1 MRTTKISSNT
11 AYPFICSFDGS
22 SVNSKVG
29 LKTNPILR
37 AFVEDQIGKEAANL
51 FNDDFIN
58 YKEGF
63 ILCQNVDVLLN
74 KIFGSTAAGST
85 GSSGS
90 SAASEVPTL
99 PNLRKIISFTV
110 VRMPST
116 FKNQKGNLSS
126 NYAYGEKLKVSVS
139 LEPLEDVGTGK
150 PPNSQQ
156 STGPIKNNKFLVKPG
171 VLFLVY
177 RDANIIARTLKS
189 QSGGGGGIGVW
200 S

>member
-1 MRTTKISSNT
+1 MRTTKISSST

-22 SVNSKVG
+22 GVNSKVG
-29 LKTNPILR
+29 LKTNIILK
-37 AFVEDQIGKEAANL
+37 AFVEDQWGKQAASL
-51 FNDDFIN
+51 FIDDFIN

-74 KIFGSTAAGST
+74 EIFGSSSTGSTGTT
-85 GSSGS
+85 GSSGTS
-90 SAASEVPTL
+90 GEPIL
-99 PNLRKIISFTV
+99 PNLKKIISFTV

-126 NYAYGEKLKVSVS
+126 NYAYGEKLQVSVS
-139 LEPLEDVGTGK
+139 LEALEDIGSGK
-150 PPNSQQ
+150 PVRSRPRK
-156 STGPIKNNKFLVKPG
+156 GPIKNKDKPG
-171 VLFLVY
+171 VLYLVY
-177 RDANIIARTLKS
+177 RDTNIIARTLKS

>member
-1 MRTTKISSNT
+1 MRTTKISSST

-22 SVNSKVG
+22 GVSSKVG
-29 LKTNPILR
+29 LKTNKILQL
-37 AFVEDQIGKEAANL
+37 FVEDQWGKQAANL
-51 FNDDFIN
+51 FIDDFIN

-63 ILCQNVDVLLN
+63 ILCQNVGVLLN
-74 KIFGSTAAGST
+74 KIFGSGST
-85 GSSGS
+85 GSTGTTGS
-90 SAASEVPTL
+90 SGTSGVPEL

-139 LEPLEDVGTGK
+139 LEPLEDAGTGK
-150 PPNSQQ
+150 PVKSSQ
-156 STGPIKNNKFLVKPG
+156 SGGPIKGEGKPG
-171 VLFLVY
+171 VLYLVY
-177 RDANIIARTLKS
+177 RDTNIIARTLKS
-189 QSGGGGGIGVW
+189 QSGGGGIGVW